1 MPIPGGNVTL
11 DSAALL
17 GQAEKEQSSLRE
29 ELNKQLDE
37 MLYAKLAEVDKGMV
51 DNMDAIVAKTPMK
64 IFVG

>member
-1 MPIPGGNVTL
+1 
-11 DSAALL
+11 
-17 GQAEKEQSSLRE
+17 
-29 ELNKQLDE
+29 